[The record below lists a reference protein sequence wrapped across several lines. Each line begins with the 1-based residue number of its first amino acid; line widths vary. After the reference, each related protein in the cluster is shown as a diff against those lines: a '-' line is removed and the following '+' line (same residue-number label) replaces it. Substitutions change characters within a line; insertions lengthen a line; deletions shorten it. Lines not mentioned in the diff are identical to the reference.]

1 MKLLKSKEAAE
12 KLRIGYDTF
21 RKEIKH
27 QPDFPK
33 AIKLTP
39 KSHPMWD
46 EEEIDNYLNRKA
58 A

>member
-12 KLRIGYDTF
+12 KLRVCLDTF
-21 RKEIKH
+21 RKEVKH

-39 KSHPMWD
+39 RSHPMWD
-46 EEEIDNYLNRKA
+46 DAEIDNYLHRKA